1 MFRRIYGIFL
11 IVLFFGF
18 IVFLNIYKSEKLF
31 DLNVNYGK
39 KSNKSQKMVVEQ
51 SIKGVYLVD
60 SQKNDTNWELWAESG
75 LSTSA
80 SSSWRFNNVK
90 VNFYT
95 KDKKVYKV
103 ISEIGLIDLEEK
115 KMIFEGEILVTSPNG
130 YYMKARTLSYNFKE
144 ELIYTDDPV
153 VIDTNKNKV
162 REPLTFSAESMKV
175 DLKDSK
181 IFLNKIKSTKII
193 RRNKKVK
200 IDSNTAVLSGN
211 SYRIEYR
218 KNVNLKGMNI
228 KVTSDLMRLYVSKRS
243 KKLKNLTAIGRVK
256 VISDNRV
263 ATSGRATL
271 DFNEEVIVMLKSPK
285 LIQGRDVLYGEKI
298 IFYNKTKSVS
308 VKKARAKVDK
318 NTLENYNEPIKGQ

>member
-1 MFRRIYGIFL
+1 LFRRVYGIFL
-11 IVLFFGF
+11 IGLFFGF
-18 IVFLNIYKSEKLF
+18 IVFLNIYKPEKLF
-31 DLNVNYGK
+31 DLNVTYGK

-75 LSTSA
+75 LSSSA

-103 ISEIGLIDLEEK
+103 ISEIGLIDLKEK
-115 KMIFEGEILVTSPNG
+115 KMVFEGEILIESPNG
-130 YYMKARTLSYNFKE
+130 YYMKAKTLGYNFKE

-153 VIDTNKNKV
+153 EIDTNKKKV
-162 REPLTFSAESMKV
+162 REPLTFSAKSMKV

-181 IFLNKIKSTKII
+181 ILLNEIKSTKII

-200 IDSNTAVLSGN
+200 IASKAAILSGN
-211 SYRIEYR
+211 NYRIDYI
-218 KNVNLKGMNI
+218 KNVNLVGINI
-228 KVTSDLMRLYVSKRS
+228 KVKSDRMRLYVSKKS
-243 KKLKNLTAIGRVK
+243 KKLKNLIATGRVK
-256 VISDNRV
+256 VISGNRV
-263 ATSGRATL
+263 GTSGRATL
-271 DFNEEVIVMLKSPK
+271 DFKNEVIVMLKSPK
-285 LIQGRDVLYGEKI
+285 FKQGRDVLYGEKI

-318 NTLENYNEPIKGQ
+318 NTLESYDEPIKGQ